1 MSRSRHLRRI
11 VGVVVVAT
19 ASLTWGAGAAFA
31 TDDPPIDQSNTV
43 NVDQQGGGNC
53 PSYAEEPPWE
63 ACEEGEAVGNSG
75 GNDQYAGHQV
85 NATGQLD
92 VSVADV
98 GHGSSDAFAIGLL
111 FAIAVGGDALAG
123 ASNTALSGN
132 DLSLANDLTTGDA
145 AGVNAVAVGG
155 AQTNT
160 NSGDVLTI
168 GLGDGVSA
176 IHQSNWASI
185 YADDNTAVANSGA
198 NVQGSGGQLNLTGQ
212 LALAGAQGSPAL
224 ALTLGLGVAVGG
236 DATASAANT
245 SGSAEDSNN
254 QVISNT
260 MTTGN
265 ALAVNPVEVGP
276 LAQSNTNS
284 GNAYVLE
291 GLDYVSFAG
300 AFIGQY
306 NELVVGPS
314 GNTAIANSGANV
326 QGGGSQLNGTL
337 QLAGAG
343 ASGGWAAATGLIAL
357 AFAGDATA
365 GASNQSNS
373 SNFQD
378 VSSTLTTG
386 NATAQNFTSVDA
398 TQSNDNSGNA
408 GALEALAFVGIGV
421 GAILQ
426 TNAASVTS
434 YDNEAVANTGAN
446 AQVAGF
452 QGNGTLQGAGAVADS
467 GWAGTLGGL
476 AIAVAGDASAAA
488 INSATSANESTVLND
503 MTTGDADASNIQN
516 VTLEQTNAN
525 TGWAAGV
532 ALLDFVAIGAGGIV
546 QYNGLYADSSY
557 NEVLANSGGNVQ
569 GALGQGNLTLQ
580 GALAGASGSGAI
592 SLGVLAGAVG
602 GDASA
607 GASNDAATSNRQ
619 TVTNGLD
626 TGDATARNISV
637 IDLTQSNTNNGDG
650 PHDGHAAG
658 IAALSGVGIG
668 VALIYQ
674 GNSALVIHD
683 ANSALA
689 NTGDNAQFSGPQI
702 NITGQ
707 LALAGAQGGGAL
719 ALALLGAGALGG
731 DAEAGAA
738 NTATSSSL
746 QTVANDML
754 TGVAMAVNGIGV
766 TASQANTNTGD
777 AAGLVLSVVPALA
790 ASAIVQDNNLS
801 VTQEGNSAVA
811 NSGLNS
817 QSAGGQLNAT
827 VQIAADESEA
837 GASGAGAIIG
847 AVAVDGDP
855 AASSVNDA
863 TSQNT
868 TDASNTMTTGNATA
882 MNQLQVDVTQ
892 ENDNEGDA
900 IAVGL

>member
-1 MSRSRHLRRI
+1 
-11 VGVVVVAT
+11 
-19 ASLTWGAGAAFA
+19 
-31 TDDPPIDQSNTV
+31 
-43 NVDQQGGGNC
+43 
-53 PSYAEEPPWE
+53 
-63 ACEEGEAVGNSG
+63 
-75 GNDQYAGHQV
+75 
-85 NATGQLD
+85 
-92 VSVADV
+92 
-98 GHGSSDAFAIGLL
+98 
-111 FAIAVGGDALAG
+111 
-123 ASNTALSGN
+123 
-132 DLSLANDLTTGDA
+132 
-145 AGVNAVAVGG
+145 
-155 AQTNT
+155 
-160 NSGDVLTI
+160 
-168 GLGDGVSA
+168 
-176 IHQSNWASI
+176 
-185 YADDNTAVANSGA
+185 
-198 NVQGSGGQLNLTGQ
+198 
-212 LALAGAQGSPAL
+212 
-224 ALTLGLGVAVGG
+224 
-236 DATASAANT
+236 
-245 SGSAEDSNN
+245 
-254 QVISNT
+254 
-260 MTTGN
+260 
-265 ALAVNPVEVGP
+265 
-276 LAQSNTNS
+276 
-284 GNAYVLE
+284 
-291 GLDYVSFAG
+291 
-300 AFIGQY
+300 
-306 NELVVGPS
+306 
-314 GNTAIANSGANV
+314 
-326 QGGGSQLNGTL
+326 
-337 QLAGAG
+337 
-343 ASGGWAAATGLIAL
+343 
-357 AFAGDATA
+357 
-365 GASNQSNS
+365 
-373 SNFQD
+373 
-378 VSSTLTTG
+378 
-386 NATAQNFTSVDA
+386 
-398 TQSNDNSGNA
+398 
-408 GALEALAFVGIGV
+408 
-421 GAILQ
+421 
-426 TNAASVTS
+426 
-434 YDNEAVANTGAN
+434 
-446 AQVAGF
+446 
-452 QGNGTLQGAGAVADS
+452 
-467 GWAGTLGGL
+467 
-476 AIAVAGDASAAA
+476 
-488 INSATSANESTVLND
+488 

-607 GASNDAATSNRQ
+607 GASNDAASSNRQ

-650 PHDGHAAG
+650 PHDGDAAG
-658 IAALSGVGIG
+658 IAALSGIGIG

>member
-1 MSRSRHLRRI
+1 MT
-11 VGVVVVAT
+11 VG
-19 ASLTWGAGAAFA
+19 F
-31 TDDPPIDQSNTV
+31 
-43 NVDQQGGGNC
+43 
-53 PSYAEEPPWE
+53 
-63 ACEEGEAVGNSG
+63 
-75 GNDQYAGHQV
+75 
-85 NATGQLD
+85 
-92 VSVADV
+92 
-98 GHGSSDAFAIGLL
+98 
-111 FAIAVGGDALAG
+111 
-123 ASNTALSGN
+123 
-132 DLSLANDLTTGDA
+132 
-145 AGVNAVAVGG
+145 
-155 AQTNT
+155 
-160 NSGDVLTI
+160 
-168 GLGDGVSA
+168 GDGVSA

-185 YADDNTAVANSGA
+185 YADNNTAVANSGA
-198 NVQGSGGQLNLTGQ
+198 NGQGSGGQLNLTGQ

-236 DATASAANT
+236 DATVSAAN
-245 SGSAEDSNN
+245 GSSSANN

-265 ALAVNPVEVGP
+265 ALAVNSVEVGP

-284 GNAYVLE
+284 GNVYVLE
-291 GLDYVSFAG
+291 GLDYISFAG
-300 AFIGQY
+300 AFIGQH

-314 GNTAIANSGANV
+314 GNTAIANSGANY

-343 ASGGWAAATGLIAL
+343 ASGGWAAATGFIAL
-357 AFAGDATA
+357 AFAGDVTT
-365 GASNQSNS
+365 GASNESDS
-373 SNFQD
+373 SNIQD

-398 TQSNDNSGNA
+398 TQSNDNSGNT

-426 TNAASVTS
+426 TNDASVTS
-434 YDNEAVANTGAN
+434 YDNYAVANTGAN
-446 AQVAGF
+446 AEVAGF

-488 INSATSANESTVLND
+488 INGATSANESTVLND

-525 TGWAAGV
+525 TGWAAGI

-546 QYNGLYADSSY
+546 QYNGAYVASSY
-557 NEVLANSGGNVQ
+557 NEALANSGGNVQ

-602 GDASA
+602 GDAAA
-607 GASNDAATSNRQ
+607 GASNDATSSNMQ
-619 TVTNGLD
+619 SVTNGLD
-626 TGDATARNISV
+626 TGNATARNISV

-650 PHDGHAAG
+650 PHDGDAGG
-658 IAALSGVGIG
+658 IAALSGIGIG

-674 GNSALVIHD
+674 GNSAGIYHD

-719 ALALLGAGALGG
+719 ALALLGAG
-731 DAEAGAA
+731 DSAA
-738 NTATSSSL
+738 TPRPGPPTRRPARACRRSPTTCSPASRWPSMASVSRRARPTPTPATRRGSCSLSSRCSPPAR
-746 QTVANDML
+746 TV
-754 TGVAMAVNGIGV
+754 
-766 TASQANTNTGD
+766 Q
-777 AAGLVLSVVPALA
+777 
-790 ASAIVQDNNLS
+790 NNHLS

-855 AASSVNDA
+855 TASSVNDA
-863 TSQNT
+863 TSENT
-868 TDASNTMTTGNATA
+868 TDASNTMATGNATA

>member
-1 MSRSRHLRRI
+1 
-11 VGVVVVAT
+11 VVVVAT

-43 NVDQQGGGNC
+43 NVDQQGGGSC
-53 PSYAEEPPWE
+53 IPTYAGEPPWE

-85 NATGQLD
+85 NATGQVD

-98 GHGSSDAFAIGLL
+98 GHEHSDAFAIGLL
-111 FAIAVGGDALAG
+111 FAIAIGGDALAG
-123 ASNTALSGN
+123 ASNTALSDN
-132 DLSLANDLTTGDA
+132 DLNLANDLTTGNA
-145 AGVNAVAVGG
+145 AGANAVGVAG

-160 NSGDVLTI
+160 NSGDVVTV
-168 GLGDGVSA
+168 GFGDGVSA

-185 YADDNTAVANSGA
+185 YADNNTAVANSGA
-198 NVQGSGGQLNLTGQ
+198 NGQGSGGQLNLTGQ

-236 DATASAANT
+236 DATASAAN
-245 SGSAEDSNN
+245 GSSSANN

-265 ALAVNPVEVGP
+265 ALAVNSVEVGP

-291 GLDYVSFAG
+291 GLDYISFAG
-300 AFIGQY
+300 AFIGQH
-306 NELVVGPS
+306 NELFVGPS
-314 GNTAIANSGANV
+314 GNTAVANSGANY

-343 ASGGWAAATGLIAL
+343 ASGGWAAAPGVIAL
-357 AFAGDATA
+357 AFAGDATS
-365 GASNQSNS
+365 GASNESDS
-373 SNFQD
+373 SNVQD

-398 TQSNDNSGNA
+398 TQANDNSGNA

-426 TNAASVTS
+426 TNGAEVTS
-434 YDNEAVANTGAN
+434 FGNYAVANTGAN

-452 QGNGTLQGAGAVADS
+452 QGNGTLQGAGALADS

-488 INSATSANESTVLND
+488 INGATSANESTVLND
-503 MTTGDADASNIQN
+503 MTTGNADASNIQN

-525 TGWAAGV
+525 TGWAAGI

-546 QYNGLYADSSY
+546 QYNGAYVASSY
-557 NEVLANSGGNVQ
+557 NEALANSGGNVQ

-602 GDASA
+602 GDAA
-607 GASNDAATSNRQ
+607 VGASNDATSSNTQ
-619 TVTNGLD
+619 SVTNGLD

-650 PHDGHAAG
+650 PHDGDAGG
-658 IAALSGVGIG
+658 IAALSGIGIG

-674 GNSALVIHD
+674 GNSAGIYHD

-689 NTGDNAQFSGPQI
+689 NTGDNAQFSGPQV

-738 NTATSSSL
+738 NTASSSSL

-777 AAGLVLSVVPALA
+777 AAGLVLSVIPALA
-790 ASAIVQDNNLS
+790 ASAIVQNNHLS
-801 VTQEGNSAVA
+801 VTQDGNSAVA

-855 AASSVNDA
+855 TASSVNDA
-863 TSQNT
+863 TSENT

-882 MNQLQVDVTQ
+882 MNSLQVDVTQ